1 MISITNFKRFILDRS
16 YALNFFIR
24 IMLSSQRRNTRLS
37 RIIARLISNHI
48 QRSFGVHIS
57 VDVGAIGQ
65 NVKFPHPV
73 GIVIGDGA
81 IIEDGVTILQNVTI
95 GRRNSRDARNPHI
108 KKNASLQAGA
118 VVVGPIT
125 IGEGAIVGANSV
137 VLNDVDNDSVV
148 AGVPAR
154 PIVRR

>member
-1 MISITNFKRFILDRS
+1 MTIIKEFKKFVMDRS

-24 IMLSSQRRNTRLS
+24 MMILSQKRNTRLY
-37 RIIARLISNHI
+37 RLIARLISNHI
-48 QRSFGVHIS
+48 QKSYGVHIS

-65 NVKFPHPV
+65 RVRFPHPV

-81 IIEDGVTILQNVTI
+81 IIEDDVTILQNVTI
-95 GRRNSRDARNPHI
+95 GRRNGRDPRNPHI
-108 KKNASLQAGA
+108 KKKASLQAGA
-118 VVVGPIT
+118 VIVGPIT

-137 VLNDVDNDSVV
+137 VLNDVDDGLVV
-148 AGVPAR
+148 VGAPAR